1 MQSATGELSV
11 QSFGLVNLI
20 VTDVGMGGVDE
31 SYATVTV
38 GLAVPAKWATT
49 IGAPL
54 LNVRV
59 TWVSPFEAV
68 PHW

>member
-1 MQSATGELSV
+1 M
-11 QSFGLVNLI
+11 NLI
-20 VTDVGMGGVDE
+20 VTDIGTGGVEE
-31 SYATVTV
+31 SYAAVTF
-38 GLAVPAKWATT
+38 GLAVPAKCATT
-49 IGAPL
+49 IGVTP

>member
-1 MQSATGELSV
+1 MQSSV
-11 QSFGLVNLI
+11 QSLGLVNVI
-20 VTDVGMGGVDE
+20 VTDIGVEE
-31 SYATVTV
+31 SGVSVTF

-54 LNVRV
+54 LKVRV
-59 TWVSPFEAV
+59 TCVSPFEAV